1 MQTRFQVREIDVSKG
16 YCLLVTDKNR
26 TRVTFGFDDLD
37 AQLQRLEQFLV
48 FTDDSRMEL
57 ETVNLL
63 VQRNIPVTFA
73 KPASQVINDT
83 IDPEGE
89 EPRILRAL
97 PVNPEAKKELRR
109 QEKNQRRPGPRRK
122 FAGRNR
128 WNVGGK
134 INSMASSD
142 LMVGLEIGTSK
153 ICVVVGEGRPD
164 GTIKILGVGQAP
176 SRGVR
181 KGEIVDFETAMKCVH
196 EAVVDA
202 ETKSDIMIESV
213 YVAVAGSHIQS
224 FNNRGAVLLPE
235 DRDEIDEQDI
245 EDVKI
250 SAREVSIP
258 APNAFLHSII
268 QHYHVDGQ
276 DGVLNP
282 VGMLGQK
289 LEADFHIIHGVRT
302 RIQNTIR
309 CVKELPLEVE
319 DVVFSALAAA
329 QVVLTPQQ
337 KSLGALVIDIGGG
350 TTDYI
355 LYVDGVVKQTGVL
368 GVGGDH
374 ITNDISMG
382 LRIPMTRAEKLKI
395 EEGSVTLGNCLPGET
410 VQLKD
415 DSGFAGKEI
424 ERETLNTII
433 HLRLRETFELLKRK
447 LEEEPF
453 INYIS
458 EGVFITGG
466 CSHLKGID
474 HLAEEIFEL
483 PARVAHAQT
492 MSGLTSAFENPQ
504 FSAAIGLIRYAQA
517 VQSSGRSAAGSA
529 AFSDKIF
536 SGMR

>member
-1 MQTRFQVREIDVSKG
+1 
-16 YCLLVTDKNR
+16 
-26 TRVTFGFDDLD
+26 
-37 AQLQRLEQFLV
+37 
-48 FTDDSRMEL
+48 
-57 ETVNLL
+57 
-63 VQRNIPVTFA
+63 
-73 KPASQVINDT
+73 
-83 IDPEGE
+83 
-89 EPRILRAL
+89 
-97 PVNPEAKKELRR
+97 
-109 QEKNQRRPGPRRK
+109 
-122 FAGRNR
+122 
-128 WNVGGK
+128 
-134 INSMASSD
+134 MASSD

-202 ETKSDIMIESV
+202 ETKSDIMIQSV

-224 FNNRGAVLLPE
+224 FNNRGAVALPE
-235 DRDEIDEQDI
+235 ERDEIDEQDI

-268 QHYHVDGQ
+268 QHYQVDGQ
-276 DGVLNP
+276 NGVLNP

-453 INYIS
+453 ITYIS
-458 EGVFITGG
+458 EGIFITGG

-504 FSAAIGLIRYAQA
+504 FSTAIGLIRYAQA
-517 VQSSGRSAAGSA
+517 VQSDRPQRGRFGKL
-529 AFSDKIF
+529 FGKLLG
-536 SGMR
+536 GMR

>member
-1 MQTRFQVREIDVSKG
+1 
-16 YCLLVTDKNR
+16 
-26 TRVTFGFDDLD
+26 
-37 AQLQRLEQFLV
+37 
-48 FTDDSRMEL
+48 
-57 ETVNLL
+57 
-63 VQRNIPVTFA
+63 
-73 KPASQVINDT
+73 
-83 IDPEGE
+83 
-89 EPRILRAL
+89 
-97 PVNPEAKKELRR
+97 
-109 QEKNQRRPGPRRK
+109 
-122 FAGRNR
+122 
-128 WNVGGK
+128 
-134 INSMASSD
+134 MASSD

-153 ICVVVGEGRPD
+153 ICVVVGESRPD

-202 ETKSDIMIESV
+202 EQKSDVMIRSV
-213 YVAVAGSHIQS
+213 YVGVSGSHIQS
-224 FNNRGAVLLPE
+224 FNNRGCVLLPE

-258 APNAFLHSII
+258 AQNAFLHSII

-319 DVVFSALAAA
+319 DVVFNALASA
-329 QVVLTPQQ
+329 QVVLTQHQ
-337 KSLGALVIDIGGG
+337 KNLGALVIDIGGG

-355 LYVDGVVKQTGVL
+355 LYADGAVKECGSL
-368 GVGGDH
+368 AVGGDH

-395 EEGSVTLGNCLPGET
+395 EEGGVTLGNCLPGET
-410 VQLKD
+410 VLLKD

-424 ERETLNTII
+424 ERESLNTII

-447 LEEEPF
+447 LEEQSF
-453 INYIS
+453 INYIG
-458 EGVFITGG
+458 EGIFITGG
-466 CSHLKGID
+466 CSLLNGIH
-474 HLAEEIFEL
+474 HLAGDIFEV

-504 FSAAIGLIRYAQA
+504 FSTAIGLIKYAQA
-517 VQSSGRSAAGSA
+517 VQADRRPRRGIGR
-529 AFSDKIF
+529 IF
-536 SGMR
+536 GRFFTGMR

>member
-1 MQTRFQVREIDVSKG
+1 
-16 YCLLVTDKNR
+16 
-26 TRVTFGFDDLD
+26 
-37 AQLQRLEQFLV
+37 
-48 FTDDSRMEL
+48 
-57 ETVNLL
+57 
-63 VQRNIPVTFA
+63 
-73 KPASQVINDT
+73 
-83 IDPEGE
+83 
-89 EPRILRAL
+89 
-97 PVNPEAKKELRR
+97 
-109 QEKNQRRPGPRRK
+109 
-122 FAGRNR
+122 
-128 WNVGGK
+128 
-134 INSMASSD
+134 MASSD
-142 LMVGLEIGTSK
+142 LVVGLEIGTSK

-202 ETKSDIMIESV
+202 ETKSDVMISSV
-213 YVAVAGSHIQS
+213 YVAAAGSHIQS
-224 FNNRGAVLLPE
+224 FNNRGSVSLPE

-250 SAREVSIP
+250 NAREVSIP
-258 APNAFLHSII
+258 AANAFLHTII

-282 VGMLGQK
+282 VGMLGQR

-319 DVVFSALAAA
+319 DVVFSALASA
-329 QVVLTPQQ
+329 QVVLTSHQ
-337 KSLGALVIDIGGG
+337 KNLGALVIDIGGG

-355 LYVDGVVKQTGVL
+355 LYVDGAVKQSGVL
-368 GVGGDH
+368 AVGGDH

-410 VQLKD
+410 VLLKD

-453 INYIS
+453 INYIG

-504 FSAAIGLIRYAQA
+504 FSAAIGLIKYAQA
-517 VQSSGRSAAGSA
+517 VQADRRPRGGIRGM
-529 AFSDKIF
+529 FGKFF
-536 SGMR
+536 SGMRS

>member
-1 MQTRFQVREIDVSKG
+1 
-16 YCLLVTDKNR
+16 
-26 TRVTFGFDDLD
+26 
-37 AQLQRLEQFLV
+37 
-48 FTDDSRMEL
+48 
-57 ETVNLL
+57 
-63 VQRNIPVTFA
+63 
-73 KPASQVINDT
+73 
-83 IDPEGE
+83 
-89 EPRILRAL
+89 
-97 PVNPEAKKELRR
+97 
-109 QEKNQRRPGPRRK
+109 
-122 FAGRNR
+122 
-128 WNVGGK
+128 
-134 INSMASSD
+134 MASSD

-202 ETKSDIMIESV
+202 ETKSDVMIRSV
-213 YVAVAGSHIQS
+213 YVGVAGSHIQS
-224 FNNRGAVLLPE
+224 FNNRGSVSLPE

-250 SAREVSIP
+250 NAREVSIP
-258 APNAFLHSII
+258 AQNAFLHSII

-276 DGVLNP
+276 DGVLSP
-282 VGMLGQK
+282 IGMLGEK

-319 DVVFSALAAA
+319 DVVFTALASA
-329 QVVLTPQQ
+329 QVVLTPHQ

-355 LYVDGVVKQTGVL
+355 LYVDGAVKQSGVL
-368 GVGGDH
+368 AVGGDH

-382 LRIPMTRAEKLKI
+382 LRIPMARAEKLKI

-410 VQLKD
+410 VLLKD

-433 HLRLRETFELLKRK
+433 HVRLRETFELLRRQ

-453 INYIS
+453 INYIG
-458 EGVFITGG
+458 EGIFITGG
-466 CSHLKGID
+466 CSHLRGID
-474 HLAEEIFEL
+474 NLAEEIFEL

-504 FSAAIGLIRYAQA
+504 FSAAIGLIKYAQA
-517 VQSSGRSAAGSA
+517 VQVDRRPRSRVGRIFG
-529 AFSDKIF
+529 KIF
-536 SGMR
+536 NGMRS